1 MRKEIDAGRLNV
13 RVFTSN
19 NHYLCH
25 LQHII
30 IKAGPLRAY
39 SCRNLERTIK
49 KYSNLIKSKSK
60 INANASNILTSQAGY
75 NSHFVRNI
83 TQSLTPDPTYSPNS
97 FWRHPS
103 GNSHYPQLWEPFDQD
118 SLSSNLSADLLH
130 CGVRKEKA
138 IKALK
143 SFYARTTGL
152 KEITLDNLE
161 IGIAAKAW
169 KDSKLYSSVFDRKK
183 KGLETRA
190 GNIVLFDVNTGRR
203 YFFLIFITNTETDFN
218 M

>member
-83 TQSLTPDPTYSPNS
+83 TQSLKPNPTYSTSS
-97 FWRHPS
+97 FWCHPS
-103 GNSHYPQLWEPFDQD
+103 GHSHYPQLWEPFIHD
-118 SLSSNLSADLLH
+118 SLSNNISANLLH
-130 CGVRKEKA
+130 CGVQKEKVV
-138 IKALK
+138 KALE

-152 KEITLDNLE
+152 KEVTLDNLE

-169 KDSKLYSSVFDRKK
+169 KDSKLYSSVFDRSK

-203 YFFLIFITNTETDFN
+203 YFFLLPTQNRVLTCNF
-218 M
+218 

>member
-83 TQSLTPDPTYSPNS
+83 TQSLTTNPTYNPNS

-103 GNSHYPQLWEPFDQD
+103 GISHYPQLWEPFDQD
-118 SLSSNLSADLLH
+118 SLSIDLSSDLLH
-130 CGVRKEKA
+130 CGVSKKKVT
-138 IKALK
+138 KALTN
-143 SFYARTTGL
+143 FYARTTGL
-152 KEITLDNLE
+152 KDITLDSLE
-161 IGIAAKAW
+161 VGIAAKAW
-169 KDSKLYSSVFDRKK
+169 KDSKLFSSVFDRMK
-183 KGLETRA
+183 KGLDTRA

-203 YFFLIFITNTETDFN
+203 YFFFFTKTESRLTSSL
-218 M
+218 